1 MNTAIISLLIAVAAP
16 FSFPASAQPVDQVPM
31 YGGLDR
37 TADPV
42 LKDAD
47 EKLFTDTIKHYGS
60 REKASA
66 AIVSNGFGFY
76 GRDDLATAMRRFN
89 QAWLLDPKNP
99 EVYFGFAVVL
109 HDKGKNCEATKQ
121 FEMAASFGAYIR
133 GMAPDAAR
141 VIVLCTI
148 EDKSLSDEARSALI
162 LRSEALYAEALANEQ
177 DKGYVHAS
185 MASAFYWREKYAEAW
200 AAVRLAR
207 ASGGRL
213 PEQFLRMLREKMA
226 EPG

>member
-1 MNTAIISLLIAVAAP
+1 MT
-16 FSFPASAQPVDQVPM
+16 
-31 YGGLDR
+31 
-37 TADPV
+37 
-42 LKDAD
+42 
-47 EKLFTDTIKHYGS
+47 
-60 REKASA
+60 
-66 AIVSNGFGFY
+66 
-76 GRDDLATAMRRFN
+76 
-89 QAWLLDPKNP
+89 
-99 EVYFGFAVVL
+99 
-109 HDKGKNCEATKQ
+109 
-121 FEMAASFGAYIR
+121 
-133 GMAPDAAR
+133 PDAAR

-162 LRSEALYAEALANEQ
+162 LRSEALYAEALASEQ

-213 PEQFLRMLREKMA
+213 SEQFLLMLREKMV